1 MPVPETAAVV
11 GLQKGTLA
19 GMPGGVRALKSEETY
34 RLEEIITLATWKPG
48 MIGCAEVGL
57 GKAGIV
63 DYVTMELK
71 GERTIRCYELKIT
84 KSDFLSDAK
93 KTFAGDFNFYV
104 IPSELYESVKA
115 HIEPW
120 VGCWTIDRDGKA
132 HPKKA
137 AKRMRPVIDR
147 TYVMGRIV
155 LALERQHLKY
165 VEKDWQ
171 DVQLAKPITDY
182 DGVHISIGCKVR
194 WNGKPWIVND
204 ITRERM
210 DTVLEPICHLTPI
223 GWHGDD
229 AEAKPAALRLIKQA
243 GGR

>member
-1 MPVPETAAVV
+1 MVSARRQRERRCGGG
-11 GLQKGTLA
+11 GLYDERCA
-19 GMPGGVRALKSEETY
+19 DLKSEETY
-34 RLEEIITLATWKPG
+34 RLEAIITLATWKPG
-48 MIGCAEVGL
+48 MVGCAEVGL

-63 DYVTMELK
+63 DYVTMELG
-71 GERTIRCYELKIT
+71 GERLIRCYELKIT

-93 KTFAGDFNFYV
+93 KTFAGDYNFYV
-104 IPSELYESVKA
+104 IPSELWDSVRA
-115 HIEPW
+115 YIEPW

-182 DGVHISIGCKVR
+182 DGVHVSIGCQVR
-194 WNGKPWIVND
+194 WHGKPWVVTD

-210 DTVLEPICHLTPI
+210 DTVLEPICHLTPL
-223 GWHGDD
+223 GWKGDD
-229 AEAKPAALRLIKQA
+229 ADAKPAALKIVPT
-243 GGR
+243 